1 MNLNKLEIYCK
12 VVEEGSVTAA
22 AEHFHVTQPVVSS
35 HLRDLEGFFGAK
47 LLYVDKR
54 RMLVTEVGQAVY
66 DYALSIRYATA
77 ATRSFASALDAGDA
91 GRVVIGASHGPG
103 GYLLPL
109 QLARF
114 RARYPRVQIELAVVG
129 SSKVIEGL
137 VGGLYDIGIV
147 TSDDVPP
154 ELDTEILS
162 EEPLVLVSA
171 PDHPLARRRTISAAA
186 LQQAEFVLPYS
197 LRTQAWVKK
206 RLVHLGVREPK
217 VSMTLGS
224 WEAIK
229 HAVMAGAGLIIA
241 YRFCVEAELQGKRL
255 TALPVRI
262 DPLTEPV
269 LLVRSPR
276 RRYTPMQEQ
285 LFAFLRSAGH

>member
-1 MNLNKLEIYCK
+1 MNLKKLEIYCK

-35 HLRDLEGFFGAK
+35 HLRGLEVFFGAK
-47 LLYVDKR
+47 LLHLEKR
-54 RMLVTEVGQAVY
+54 RMLVTEAGRAVY
-66 DYALSIRYATA
+66 DYALSIRHATA
-77 ATRSFASALDAGDA
+77 ATRSFASALAAGDA

-109 QLARF
+109 QLSRF
-114 RARYPRVQIELAVVG
+114 RAAHPRVQIELAVVS

-137 VGGLYDIGIV
+137 TGGLYDIGIV

-154 ELDTEILS
+154 ELDTEIFS
-162 EEPLVLVSA
+162 DEPLVLIAA
-171 PDHPLARRRTISAAA
+171 PGHPLARRRMIDTAS

-197 LRTQAWVKK
+197 PRTQAWVKK
-206 RLVHLGVREPK
+206 CLARLGVKQPQ

-229 HAVMAGAGLIIA
+229 NAAMAGAGLIVA
-241 YRFCVEAELQGKRL
+241 YRFCVEAELHGKRL
-255 TALPVRI
+255 KALPVRI

-269 LLVRSPR
+269 LLIRSPL

-285 LFAFLRSAGH
+285 LFTFLRNAIN